1 MRTPAGS
8 FSVSHLEVKGS
19 ILNDMKKKMLIVA
32 ASLMAPM
39 LAHAGCEDM
48 MSRWIKTLHPDNKLA
63 AEYSVCKAWP
73 AHPQLTLAVMALA
86 HDASDESVSGHD
98 AELVVADSASGAVIA
113 HFYQR
118 DAIVEQEMTFTDIA
132 LDTARYDV
140 SPGPRAFGVRVS
152 YRGRSRVA
160 PSGETSLLLYVLEN
174 KTLRPVLDKLAVEQA
189 NGEWDDRCEGFSDS
203 TKRTVATGPAN
214 REGYASLKVT
224 EKTVHSV
231 TRMVKDECVNQDGA
245 PKQKD
250 FTLEYRNGHYNVP
263 QGMRLQ
269 G

>member
-1 MRTPAGS
+1 M
-8 FSVSHLEVKGS
+8 SHLEVKGS
-19 ILNDMKKKMLIVA
+19 ILNDMKKKILIVA
-32 ASLMAPM
+32 ASLMAPV

-48 MSRWIKTLHPDNKLA
+48 MSGWMKTLHPDNKLA
-63 AEYSVCKAWP
+63 AEYSACKAWP
-73 AHPQLTLAVMALA
+73 ANPQLTLAVMALA
-86 HDASDESVSGHD
+86 HDASDESASGHD

-118 DAIVEQEMTFTDIA
+118 NAIVEQEMTFTDIA
-132 LDTARYDV
+132 LDTARYDL
-140 SPGPRAFGVRVS
+140 SPAIRAFGVRVS

-160 PSGETSLLLYVLEN
+160 PSGETSLRLYVLEN
-174 KTLRPVLDKLAVEQA
+174 KTLRPVLDGLAVEQA
-189 NGEWDDRCEGFSDS
+189 NGEWDDRCEGFYDS
-203 TKRTVATGPAN
+203 TKRTIATGPAD

-250 FTLEYRNGHYNVP
+250 FTLEYRNGRYSVP
-263 QGMRLQ
+263 QG
-269 G
+269 